1 MNNDSVHL
9 AVSLAILSSGN
20 SISKNYLEDDV
31 IIVQNINA
39 QRPWGEEWQSLDQS
53 LRLEENPTSLAR
65 KNPILFGRRSPTC
78 SWQVALFQQ
87 TTRNTFMTLKHVQKV
102 FSFVQTED
110 PLARYWGPMQLLW
123 QEIQFL
129 FHLYSL
135 PLRHFLELGEL
146 ATRRFLGKRQ
156 KIRLQDSALPLNW
169 TFILSFFK
177 TFAIIPKFYLPYL
190 SIEFF

>member
-1 MNNDSVHL
+1 MPSV
-9 AVSLAILSSGN
+9 ILRIRN
-20 SISKNYLEDDV
+20 IISKNYLEDDV

-53 LRLEENPTSLAR
+53 LRLEENPTSLER
-65 KNPILFGRRSPTC
+65 KNPILFGRRFPTC

-87 TTRNTFMTLKHVQKV
+87 TTRNTFITLKHVQKV
-102 FSFVQTED
+102 FSFFQTED

-135 PLRHFLELGEL
+135 PLTQSLRHFLELGEL

-156 KIRLQDSALPLNW
+156 KNFCE
-169 TFILSFFK
+169 TFTFELDFYSFF
-177 TFAIIPKFYLPYL
+177 F
-190 SIEFF
+190 

>member
-1 MNNDSVHL
+1 MNNSWQHL
-9 AVSLAILSSGN
+9 AVPSVILRIRN
-20 SISKNYLEDDV
+20 IISKNYLEDDV

-65 KNPILFGRRSPTC
+65 KNSILFGRRFPTC

-129 FHLYSL
+129 FHLKLTSSDSESETL
-135 PLRHFLELGEL
+135 SWAWRACDQEVSG
-146 ATRRFLGKRQ
+146 Q
-156 KIRLQDSALPLNW
+156 KTKN
-169 TFILSFFK
+169 
-177 TFAIIPKFYLPYL
+177 TFARLCPTFKLDFI
-190 SIEFF
+190 FFLKLLQ